1 MDATLVGLHISGRD
15 LCQKTL
21 NILIEFS
28 FLQAPPK
35 GRCSGSAAT
44 SEGEEDENEEEDDA
58 KPQTTSPSPPH
69 PLLIGS
75 CSGFIETTV
84 KIKQN
89 DMLPGPKV
97 CVLSH
102 MQCTTVSSSR
112 VAWHDIWITVTLS
125 CTICLHLLPAIHT
138 KAPNSPDVVLLANS
152 AVCYDG
158 VLHKAETTR
167 YQHRICIMEL
177 FLNS

>member
-1 MDATLVGLHISGRD
+1 MDTTLVDLHISGLGLR
-15 LCQKTL
+15 QKIL
-21 NILIEFS
+21 SILIEFS

-35 GRCSGSAAT
+35 GGCSGSAAT
-44 SEGEEDENEEEDDA
+44 SEGEEDEDKEEEDA
-58 KPQTTSPSPPH
+58 KPQTTSLSPPH

-102 MQCTTVSSSR
+102 MQRTTVSSAR
-112 VAWHDIWITVTLS
+112 AAWHDLDHRHTIMYNLLTTVS
-125 CTICLHLLPAIHT
+125 CHSY
-138 KAPNSPDVVLLANS
+138 KSP
-152 AVCYDG
+152 
-158 VLHKAETTR
+158 
-167 YQHRICIMEL
+167 
-177 FLNS
+177 